1 MVSTLPAQDPA
12 AGLTIRPM
20 SVLTGAEVFG
30 VDLKAPLTPAVAKA
44 IWAALVKWKV
54 VFFRDQHIDHAQH
67 VAFARALGEPTIGHV
82 LYGHEKGFPEV
93 YSIAKRRERHT
104 HLEPDPIRPW
114 TGWHTDLTTVLN
126 PPAASILR
134 GVVIPPY
141 GGDTQF
147 ANLVAAYNALSPTM
161 RRFLDGLRGVHG
173 YGKVTSG
180 ALQETSRQ
188 SFSTEHPLVRVHPE
202 SGERALYASPA
213 FLRKI
218 VGLTARES
226 QQLLEL
232 LWEHMVRPE
241 FVVRFRWNAG
251 DIAMWDNRATAH
263 LAPEDI
269 FDTDFDRQLYR
280 ITLVGDVPV
289 GVDGTPSTPIVGG
302 RLGPVEVAQID
313 Q

>member
-1 MVSTLPAQDPA
+1 
-12 AGLTIRPM
+12 M
-20 SVLTGAEVFG
+20 SVRTGAEIFG
-30 VDLKAPLTPAVAKA
+30 IDLKAPLAPPVAKA
-44 IWAALVKWKV
+44 IWAALLEWKV
-54 VFFRDQHIDHAQH
+54 VFFRDQHLDHAQH
-67 VAFARALGEPTIGHV
+67 VAFARALGQPTIGHV
-82 LYGHEKGFPEV
+82 LYGHEPGFPEV

-147 ANLVAAYNALSPTM
+147 TNLVAAYNALSPTM
-161 RRFLDGLRGVHG
+161 QRFLDGLRGVHR
-173 YGKVTSG
+173 YGKVTAG
-180 ALQETSRQ
+180 ALTDTNRK

-202 SGERALYASPA
+202 TAERALYVSPA

-232 LWEHMVRPE
+232 LWEHVVRPE
-241 FVVRFRWNAG
+241 FIVRFRWNAG
-251 DIAMWDNRATAH
+251 DVAMWDNRATAH

-269 FDTDFDRQLYR
+269 FETEFDRQLYR
-280 ITLVGDVPV
+280 VTLVGDVPV
-289 GVDGTPSTPIVGG
+289 GVDGTPSTALVGG
-302 RLGPVEVAQID
+302 LLGPAEVAQID
-313 Q
+313 R

>member
-1 MVSTLPAQDPA
+1 MASAVPIDERA
-12 AGLTIRPM
+12 LTVKPM
-20 SVLTGAEVFG
+20 SVLTGAEIFG
-30 VDLKAPLTPAVAKA
+30 VDLKRPLAPHSVQA
-44 IWAALVKWKV
+44 IRAALLQWKV

-67 VAFARALGEPTIGHV
+67 VAFARQLGQPTIGHV
-82 LYGHEKGFPEV
+82 LYGHEEGFPEV
-93 YSIAKRRERHT
+93 YSVAKRRERHT

-126 PPAASILR
+126 PPAISILR
-134 GVVIPPY
+134 GVTIPPY

-147 ANLVAAYNALSPTM
+147 ANLAAAYNALSPTM
-161 RRFLDGLRGVHG
+161 QRFLDSLRGVHG
-173 YGKVTSG
+173 YGKVTAN
-180 ALQETSRQ
+180 ALGQTQRK

-202 SGERALYASPA
+202 SGERALYVSPA
-213 FLRKI
+213 FLRSV

-269 FDTDFDRQLYR
+269 FETDFDRQLYR
-280 ITLVGDVPV
+280 VTLVGDVPV
-289 GVDGTPSTPIVGG
+289 GVDGRPSTPLVGG
-302 RLGPVEVAQID
+302 MLGPAEVAQLP

>member
-1 MVSTLPAQDPA
+1 
-12 AGLTIRPM
+12 M
-20 SVLTGAEVFG
+20 SVFTGAEIFG
-30 VDLKAPLTPAVAKA
+30 VDLKLPLAPSVARA
-44 IWAALVKWKV
+44 IWRALLQWKV
-54 VFFRDQHIDHAQH
+54 VFFRNQNIDHAQH
-67 VAFARALGEPTIGHV
+67 VAFARQLGQPTVGHV
-82 LYGHEKGFPEV
+82 LYGHEQGFPEV

-134 GVVIPPY
+134 GVTIPPY

-147 ANLVAAYNALSPTM
+147 TNLVAAYNALSPTL
-161 RRFLDGLRGVHG
+161 RGFLDGLRGVHG
-173 YGKVTSG
+173 YGKVTAG
-180 ALQETSRQ
+180 ALTQTQRK

-202 SGERALYASPA
+202 TGERALFVSPA
-213 FLRKI
+213 FLRTI

-226 QQLLEL
+226 QALLEL
-232 LWEHMVRPE
+232 LWEHVVRPE

-269 FDTDFDRQLYR
+269 FETDFERQLYR

-289 GVDGTPSTPIVGG
+289 GVDGTPSTALVGG
-302 RLGPVEVAQID
+302 LLGPVEVAQID

>member
-1 MVSTLPAQDPA
+1 MVAPSRQHAEQRST
-12 AGLTIRPM
+12 TVRPV
-20 SVLTGAEVFG
+20 SVFTGAEIFG
-30 VDLKAPLTPAVAKA
+30 VDLKQPLSPDTVHA
-44 IWAALVKWKV
+44 IRTALLKWKV
-54 VFFRDQHIDHAQH
+54 VFFRDQHLDHAQH
-67 VAFARALGEPTIGHV
+67 VTFARTLGQPTIGHV
-82 LYGHEKGFPEV
+82 LYGHEPGFPEV
-93 YSIAKRRERHT
+93 YSVAKRRERHT

-134 GVVIPPY
+134 GVTMPPY

-147 ANLVAAYNALSPTM
+147 TNLAAAYNALSPRLRT
-161 RRFLDGLRGVHG
+161 FLDTLRAVHG
-173 YGKVTSG
+173 YGKVTTG
-180 ALQETSRQ
+180 ALTDTKRP

-202 SGERALYASPA
+202 TGERVLFVSPA

-226 QQLLEL
+226 QLLLEM
-232 LWEHMVRPE
+232 LWEHCVRPE
-241 FVVRFRWNAG
+241 FVARFRWNAG
-251 DIAMWDNRATAH
+251 DIAIWDNRATAH

-280 ITLVGDVPV
+280 VTLVGDVPV
-289 GVDGTPSTPIVGG
+289 GVDGKFSTPIVGG
-302 RLGPVEVAQID
+302 VLGPAEAAQAE